1 MKHFTTTLI
10 TLSLAALL
18 LGACVPVP
26 AASTLQPATLAAAP
40 APAGEWQTY
49 TDAEVGFSLQTPAN
63 WSSEALPDQTPTLHG
78 RAFTGPEGAVEVY
91 WGAGFGGGCPQG
103 TEPVQLAQGDVPACH
118 NTMPDGTEAWE
129 QMYYQVEGGKSFAAR
144 AYTSNAEPASHDL
157 VLQVLST
164 LTFMQPAGGGWQ
176 TYTDAEAGYSIQTPQ
191 NWESA
196 ARPDQNDG
204 AIHGRSFIGPEGGV
218 EVYWGTGFGGACPE
232 GTEPVQLAQGEAP
245 ACHATQADG
254 TEVWSQIGYQVE
266 GGNAFSV
273 RAYTTNADPASHDL
287 ILQVLATLTF
297 MPPAQPQAGA
307 AIANPASENCVKQG
321 GTLSIVERGDGGQYG
336 VCTFEDNLQCEEWAM
351 MRGDCPVGGV
361 KVTGYVT
368 PAAQYCAITGGSYA
382 MTGNSGNADE
392 QGTCT
397 LPGGVQCDAW
407 DFYNG
412 KCDASTGKMPS
423 TSSLTLVPPA
433 IEVCN
438 GMAQA
443 LSEALFVPTRPQTA
457 REHRGYPIGP
467 ARPHDRRGDGRRG
480 HRLPRDRDRHGRAVR
495 KPRRSHA
502 TDIGGALPAEAGWT
516 RGSRR
521 PPTGRPARDG
531 GSAAATW

>member
-1 MKHFTTTLI
+1 MKRFTITLI
-10 TLSLAALL
+10 TLSLVALL
-18 LGACVPVP
+18 LGACVTVP
-26 AASTLQPATLAAAP
+26 AAPTLQPATLAAAP

-103 TEPVQLAQGDVPACH
+103 TEPVQFAQGEVPACH
-118 NTMPDGTEAWE
+118 STMPDGTEDWE
-129 QMYYQVEGGKSFAAR
+129 QMYYQVEGGKSFAVR
-144 AYTSNAEPASHDL
+144 AYTSNTEPASDDL

-232 GTEPVQLAQGEAP
+232 GTEPVQLAQGEAQ

-273 RAYTTNADPASHDL
+273 RAYTTNAEPASHDL

-297 MPPAQPQAGA
+297 MPPAQPQTGA
-307 AIANPASENCVKQG
+307 ALPTPPPRTAS
-321 GTLSIVERGDGGQYG
+321 SR
-336 VCTFEDNLQCEEWAM
+336 
-351 MRGDCPVGGV
+351 
-361 KVTGYVT
+361 
-368 PAAQYCAITGGSYA
+368 AARC
-382 MTGNSGNADE
+382 
-392 QGTCT
+392 
-397 LPGGVQCDAW
+397 
-407 DFYNG
+407 
-412 KCDASTGKMPS
+412 
-423 TSSLTLVPPA
+423 
-433 IEVCN
+433 
-438 GMAQA
+438 
-443 LSEALFVPTRPQTA
+443 
-457 REHRGYPIGP
+457 
-467 ARPHDRRGDGRRG
+467 
-480 HRLPRDRDRHGRAVR
+480 
-495 KPRRSHA
+495 RS
-502 TDIGGALPAEAGWT
+502 WN
-516 RGSRR
+516 
-521 PPTGRPARDG
+521 
-531 GSAAATW
+531 AATAGSTASAPSKTTCSARNGQ